1 MPRRVTHRLVDQLF
15 DPLCVPSRTVGDMK
29 RDNVVRAG
37 FKYVI
42 RAISLQ
48 VTLECPLVTACS
60 VELRSIT
67 NFSPL
72 VEVRLAGIRIIET
85 FQHDKPGKSLDT
97 SNRTLENLVVVSE
110 VRNRNINNIYRW
122 INFLAP

>member
-1 MPRRVTHRLVDQLF
+1 
-15 DPLCVPSRTVGDMK
+15 MK

-48 VTLECPLVTACS
+48 VTLECPLFTISS

-67 NFSPL
+67 NLSPL

-85 FQHDKPGKSLDT
+85 FQDDKSGKTLDT
-97 SNRTLENLVVVSE
+97 SNRTLENLIAVSE
-110 VRNRNINNIYRW
+110 PRNRKVENIYRR
-122 INFLAP
+122 INILAP